1 MNEYLAFIQFW
12 NYGFFLSAYMNLSKA
27 IAISN
32 GWWDLIQWFRFEFYP
47 ETWIPKYNRPQLHF
61 LLWILKVFL
70 AAAVTLMFLLR
81 NSFILKRWRIVLQ
94 SHFAPT
100 ILWMRIAI
108 PCRIFWE
115 AELMSKQETDE
126 SVDFFLLRAKAFV
139 RGRLAFLSLGAPIP
153 HPHPSLPLSFTLP
166 FLSRHTGLEMRSKS
180 LCFKRFGICV
190 LATTRTIQHGF
201 VWDRDTVWE

>member
-1 MNEYLAFIQFW
+1 MK
-12 NYGFFLSAYMNLSKA
+12 LSKA

-81 NSFILKRWRIVLQ
+81 TSFILKRWRIVLQ

-100 ILWMRIAI
+100 VLWMRIAI

-139 RGRLAFLSLGAPIP
+139 RGRLAFLSLRAPIP

-180 LCFKRFGICV
+180 LCFKRFGICL